1 MNWFGIAI
9 GISTLFII
17 GLGFV
22 WVIRGER
29 YFGYLW
35 WPYVMGAGIMF
46 VIGSLVIPDYFL
58 SALIGALGGSMI
70 WGSTELKEQAI
81 RGELGWYPF
90 QDKKILPPFAN
101 VIKKW
106 QSAHETARLPVYFYC
121 HCSVSAFVSC
131 AGVSDF
137 DAYKSHS

>member
-1 MNWFGIAI
+1 MNWFGFLV
-9 GISTLFII
+9 GIVTFFII

-35 WPYVMGAGIMF
+35 WPYVMGLGALS
-46 VIGSLVIPDYFL
+46 VVASLFL
-58 SALIGALGGSMI
+58 SSDWGAVLLGSFGASLL

-90 QDKKILPPFAN
+90 RGKKIDPPF
-101 VIKKW
+101 VDEIRKW
-106 QSAHETARLPVYFYC
+106 KAPSL
-121 HCSVSAFVSC
+121 
-131 AGVSDF
+131 
-137 DAYKSHS
+137 